1 MVFPKSDELYIL
13 FKLQKE
19 TYFPLE
25 DVVKFKQL
33 VFVYVFAINDS
44 VYAFN
49 KEICP
54 PIIMLS

>member
-13 FKLQKE
+13 FRLQKE

-25 DVVKFKQL
+25 DVVKFRQL
-33 VFVYVFAINDS
+33 VLVYVFAMNDS

-54 PIIMLS
+54 PMVTLS

>member
-13 FKLQKE
+13 FKLQNE

-25 DVVKFKQL
+25 DVDRFKQL
-33 VFVYVFAINDS
+33 VFVYVFPINDS

-49 KEICP
+49 KD
-54 PIIMLS
+54 LNAYTLLYL